1 MALLYRPKL
10 IVCGGSAY
18 SRLIDFNRMKKRMK
32 KISESVKAYLLADIS
47 HTSGLMAA

>member
-18 SRLIDFNRMKKRMK
+18 SRLIDFNRMKK
-32 KISESVKAYLLADIS
+32 ISESVKAYLLADIS